1 MLVRVSAAAVTIRQ
15 CAEGLS
21 VRVGADHFLVR
32 HHPGSGVIHLGTEEQ
47 TVKHADTPRHRFKSK
62 AEADTLCSLPLFL
75 FFILFYSE
83 VTFSLAGL
91 MSYIMDFIRVK
102 ELLG

>member
-1 MLVRVSAAAVTIRQ
+1 MACREETLRLDAASQGALNCSVGHSSLVVRVSAAVTIRQ

-47 TVKHADTPRHRFKSK
+47 TVKHADT
-62 AEADTLCSLPLFL
+62 D
-75 FFILFYSE
+75 
-83 VTFSLAGL
+83 
-91 MSYIMDFIRVK
+91 
-102 ELLG
+102 